1 MTEWSSNETDSAAR
15 AGSTLAEPSPPN
27 AGEIPIETR
36 GQATLR
42 FARTQKLGTTAG
54 LFIVLL
60 ILLAA
65 FAAVVAPFEPTEQNR
80 HAFLAA
86 PGVGN
91 WLGTDDLGRDLLS
104 RIIHGARISLYV
116 GTVTVA
122 VSLFLGVLI
131 GLVAGYIGG
140 AVDGALQA
148 LIDAILSI
156 PPIVLA
162 LFVASLLG
170 PSISNVII
178 ALVIVTTPRFA
189 RVARG
194 EMQRV
199 KSEDYIEAAV
209 VLGASRARVML
220 RHGLPN
226 MVPAL
231 TVVASLGFGNIII
244 AEAALSFLGIGTPPP
259 EPSWGLMLSQGMMYF
274 ELAPWI
280 VIFPGVAI
288 SLAVLSFNLFGDA
301 LRDFLDPKLIR

>member
-122 VSLFLGVLI
+122 VSLFLGSSSAWSPATSAARST
-131 GLVAGYIGG
+131 GRCRR
-140 AVDGALQA
+140 
-148 LIDAILSI
+148 S
-156 PPIVLA
+156 
-162 LFVASLLG
+162 SM
-170 PSISNVII
+170 PS
-178 ALVIVTTPRFA
+178 
-189 RVARG
+189 
-194 EMQRV
+194 
-199 KSEDYIEAAV
+199 
-209 VLGASRARVML
+209 
-220 RHGLPN
+220 
-226 MVPAL
+226 
-231 TVVASLGFGNIII
+231 
-244 AEAALSFLGIGTPPP
+244 
-259 EPSWGLMLSQGMMYF
+259 
-274 ELAPWI
+274 
-280 VIFPGVAI
+280 
-288 SLAVLSFNLFGDA
+288 
-301 LRDFLDPKLIR
+301 